1 MRAYLACISSNLNLT
16 MRDRTVMFFNYAFPL
31 MFFFIFAELFQA
43 QQGGY
48 IVQVVNMV
56 MVIGVLGSG
65 LFGAG
70 MRAVSEREANILRRF
85 KVAPISASPILT
97 ASLVVGL
104 ITFLPGVLLIVALA
118 HFFYGMPWPERLP
131 SFLAFVSLGLVAFR
145 GIGVIVASVVNS
157 MQESQI
163 LIQILYLPMLF
174 LSGATIPVEALPVW
188 VQVVAQFLPST
199 YLFNGM
205 QAILEGRETLAQN
218 SAAAGALLLTAVAG
232 TLLGVVL
239 FRWEKEQK
247 VSGKS
252 KLWVLAILGPFLLM
266 GVWQAHTR
274 DAIAKSKVLSRGL
287 SRGRTRLIRGARIF
301 VGDGKV
307 IESGGILIRNGKIA
321 AVYNG
326 TPPDAKSLHAELIEA
341 AGQTVLP
348 GLIDVHV
355 HLSAP
360 GGVLSSAQEYTDP
373 KRIPRELAAYLY
385 SGVTTVKSVG
395 DAVDPVIQARAE
407 IASGER
413 LGASVYLCGP
423 LFTTEGGHGTE
434 FLKYLPPAA
443 RAEVAEQIVRL
454 PKTPEEARAM
464 VDVLKA
470 RGVDGIKAILDEG
483 QAGMLFNRMELPIFK
498 AVAAQGRSDGLPVVV
513 HTGDA
518 RDVADAVEARVDGIE
533 HGSFRDPIPAGLF
546 QRMKEQNETYDP
558 TLAAA
563 EAWTDWQEGNAEPL
577 DRPLAQQ
584 VGPASLLAATR
595 KALAKNEQSPAVNLR
610 QGQENLLAAWRAG
623 VTLVAGTDSGN
634 ILLIHGPA
642 LHRELQLW
650 VEAGI
655 PASVALRAAT
665 GNAAALLRAQDR
677 IGLIAVGRD
686 ADLLL
691 VDGNPVDD
699 IKRTESIRTVFSKG
713 ERIDRPGLFD
723 QE

>member
-1 MRAYLACISSNLNLT
+1 MRAYLACISNNLNLT
-16 MRDRTVMFFNYAFPL
+16 MRDRSVMFFNYAFPL

-104 ITFLPGVLLIVALA
+104 ITYLPGVLLIVALA
-118 HFFYGMPWPERLP
+118 HFLYGMPWPERLP
-131 SFLAFVSLGLVAFR
+131 SFLVFVSLGLVAFR

-274 DAIAKSKVLSRGL
+274 DAIAKSKVLSRVL

-341 AGQTVLP
+341 AGQTALP

-360 GGVLSSAQEYTDP
+360 GGVLSSAREYTDP
-373 KRIPRELAAYLY
+373 KRLPRELAAYLY

-395 DAVDPVIQARAE
+395 DALDPVIKARAE

-443 RAEVAEQIVRL
+443 RAEVAKQIVRL

-464 VDVLKA
+464 VDALKA

-483 QAGMLFNRMELPIFK
+483 QAGMLFNRMDLSIFK
-498 AVAAQGRSDGLPVVV
+498 AVAAEGRSAGLPVVV

-533 HGSFRDPIPAGLF
+533 HGSFRDPIPAALF

-558 TLAAA
+558 TLAVA
-563 EAWTDWQEGNAEPL
+563 EALTDWQEGNAEPL

-595 KALAKNEQSPAVNLR
+595 KALEKNEQSPAVNLT
-610 QGQENLLAAWRAG
+610 QGRENLLAAWRAG

-655 PASVALRAAT
+655 PASAALRAAT
-665 GNAAALLRAQDR
+665 GNAAALLRAQDH

-691 VDGNPVDD
+691 VDGNPLDD
-699 IKRTESIRTVFSKG
+699 IKRTESIRSVFYKG